1 MMKLNL
7 KKLKKATV
15 YITPNFSDP
24 ETVRYKLKITQIIF
38 WILTYTLV
46 ISFLTIIFVGVTPIK
61 NWLYYFEH
69 KELKEQAAKTVEL
82 EKKVFYLSKE
92 LESLSSVNKKLK
104 MAYILGTTDS
114 IDSNS
119 AIYDSLKY
127 EPVKN
132 LPYGGNILFVF
143 RKIINKVFQEK
154 AKSKAAIS
162 FLNPSKG
169 FIIKDFDPK
178 NGHLGID
185 FAAKSGSP
193 VFSARGGLVVF
204 SDFTIDD
211 GNKIIIEHDNG
222 FITVYK
228 HCSSLIKK
236 EREFV
241 VQGELIALSGNSGK
255 NTSGPHLHFEIW
267 KNGKPI
273 NPKEMLIK

>member
-1 MMKLNL
+1 MKLDL
-7 KKLKKATV
+7 KKLKKAKV
-15 YITPNFSDP
+15 YITPLFSDT
-24 ETVRYKLKITQIIF
+24 ETVRYKLKITQILF
-38 WILTYTLV
+38 WILVYTVV
-46 ISFLTIIFVGVTPIK
+46 ISFLTIIFVGVTPVK
-61 NWLYYFEH
+61 NSLYYFEH

-92 LESLSSVNKKLK
+92 LESLSSINKRLK

-114 IDSNS
+114 VDSNS

-127 EPVKN
+127 EPIKN
-132 LPYGGNILFVF
+132 LPYGGNILFIFQKVIK
-143 RKIINKVFQEK
+143 KILQDKF
-154 AKSKAAIS
+154 KSKPAIT
-162 FLNPSKG
+162 FLNPSTG
-169 FIIKDFDPK
+169 FIIKDFNPK
-178 NGHLGID
+178 SGHLGID
-185 FAAKSGSP
+185 FAAKLGSP
-193 VFSARGGLVVF
+193 VFSASGGLVIF

-228 HCSSLIKK
+228 HCSSLLKK

-273 NPKEMLIK
+273 NPKEILIK

>member
-1 MMKLNL
+1 MKLNF

-15 YITPNFSDP
+15 YITPNFSET

-38 WILTYTLV
+38 WILTYTFV
-46 ISFLTIIFVGVTPIK
+46 ISFLTIIFVGLTPVK

-69 KELKEQAAKTVEL
+69 KELKKQAEKTVEL

-92 LESLSSVNKKLK
+92 LEELSSINKKLK

-132 LPYGGNILFVF
+132 LPYGGNILFIF
-143 RKIINKVFQEK
+143 REMVKKVFQDK
-154 AKSKAAIS
+154 TKSKTAIA
-162 FLNPSKG
+162 FLTPSKG
-169 FIIKDFDPK
+169 FIIKNFEPE

-193 VFSARGGLVVF
+193 VFAARGGLVIF

-241 VQGELIALSGNSGK
+241 VQGELIALSGNSGI

>member
-1 MMKLNL
+1 MELNF
-7 KKLKKATV
+7 KKIKKATV
-15 YITPNFSDP
+15 YITPNFSEP
-24 ETVRYKLKITQIIF
+24 ETVRYKLKITKIFF
-38 WILTYTLV
+38 WILTYTLA
-46 ISFLTIIFVGVTPIK
+46 ISLLTIIIVGITPIK

-69 KELKEQAAKTVEL
+69 KELKEQAEKTVEL
-82 EKKVFYLSKE
+82 EKKVLYLSKE

-114 IDSNS
+114 LDSTS

-127 EPVKN
+127 EPIKN
-132 LPYGGNILFVF
+132 LPYGGNILFIFQKVIA
-143 RKIINKVFQEK
+143 KILQEEVKNKNTDF
-154 AKSKAAIS
+154 

-169 FIIKDFDPK
+169 FIIKDFDPIT
-178 NGHLGID
+178 GHLGID

-193 VFSARGGLVVF
+193 VFSAKGGLIIF

-211 GNKIIIEHDNG
+211 GNKIIIQHDNG

-228 HCSSLIKK
+228 HCSALIKK

-273 NPKEMLIK
+273 NPKEILIQ